1 MVLHNGKTFPRVAL
15 DQFLEDKR
23 LMEVEHVLFLE
34 VFREVFHSDLILIIQ
49 PHSTTWRVLRLLV
62 PRLLLNLRN
71 NALGPLHFSNSLLS
85 LLEEALVKKKS
96 FSKILGI
103 ALGQKIGI
111 DAANVFV
118 GNFLLNDFVYLRVV
132 LLVQSC
138 DLFGDF
144 ISLKLINLGHH
155 PAIVLLNL
163 L

>member
-34 VFREVFHSDLILIIQ
+34 VFHVAIQQDLILIVQ
-49 PHSTTWRVLRLLV
+49 PHSTTWILGLLV

-71 NALGPLHFSNSLLS
+71 DALGPLHFSNSLLS